1 MYSDA
6 EGRKKTCVQL
16 DSTHAQCNLKAA
28 KQERWSTVTQ
38 SSEKEKKKASKVKVV
53 RIFQS
58 DQQNGLGFYTFL
70 LLLLPTTL
78 SWHPSLYLS
87 TQSYAQSLF
96 NYSLKKKLIILEFGS
111 RIWPKFGRFS

>member
-38 SSEKEKKKASKVKVV
+38 SSEKEKKKTSRTVLAS
-53 RIFQS
+53 IHFCC
-58 DQQNGLGFYTFL
+58 YYYL
-70 LLLLPTTL
+70 LL
-78 SWHPSLYLS
+78 YLGTPRS
-87 TQSYAQSLF
+87 ISAHSHTHNPCLIIPF
-96 NYSLKKKLIILEFGS
+96 KKKKLIIFEFGS
-111 RIWPKFGRFS
+111 RISPKFGRSS